1 MRLDTVVKFY
11 SESERHYDPKFHGYV
26 GGTDLIATVM
36 ANVTELGTNRSMELL
51 GSYTANSKVV
61 RLVGSVPQ
69 KWSYLTIGDIDKKY
83 RLQTSRQTQKMTSL
97 LVGEG

>member
-11 SESERHYDPKFHGYV
+11 SESEKHYDPKAHGYV
-26 GGTDLIATVM
+26 GGVTLVTTVM

-61 RLVGSVPQ
+61 RLVDSVPS
-69 KWSYLTIGDIDKKY
+69 KWSYLMIGDKKY

>member
-11 SESERHYDPKFHGYV
+11 SESERHYDPKVHSYV
-26 GGTDLIATVM
+26 GGVTLVATVM

-61 RLVGSVPQ
+61 RLVDSVPT
-69 KWSYLTIGDIDKKY
+69 KWSYLTISDIDKKY

>member
-11 SESERHYDPKFHGYV
+11 SESERHYDPKAHGYV
-26 GGTDLIATVM
+26 GGVTLVATVM
-36 ANVTELGTNRSMELL
+36 ANVTELGTNSSMELL

-61 RLVGSVPQ
+61 RLGSVPG
-69 KWSYLTIGDIDKKY
+69 KWSYLMIGDIDKKY

>member
-1 MRLDTVVKFY
+1 M
-11 SESERHYDPKFHGYV
+11 
-26 GGTDLIATVM
+26 ATVM

-61 RLVGSVPQ
+61 RLGSVPG
-69 KWSYLTIGDIDKKY
+69 KWSYLMIGDIDKKY

>member
-11 SESERHYDPKFHGYV
+11 SESERHYDPKAHGYV
-26 GGTDLIATVM
+26 GGVTLVATVM

-61 RLVGSVPQ
+61 RLGSAPE
-69 KWSYLTIGDIDKKY
+69 KWSYLKIGDIDKKY

>member
-11 SESERHYDPKFHGYV
+11 SESERHYDSKAHGYV
-26 GGTDLIATVM
+26 GGAVLVATVM

-61 RLVGSVPQ
+61 RLVDSVPS
-69 KWSYLTIGDIDKKY
+69 KWSYLMIDDIDKKY

>member
-11 SESERHYDPKFHGYV
+11 SESERHYDPKTHGYV
-26 GGTDLIATVM
+26 GGVTLVATVM

-69 KWSYLTIGDIDKKY
+69 KWSYLMIDDIDKKY

>member
-11 SESERHYDPKFHGYV
+11 SESERHYDPKTHGYV
-26 GGTDLIATVM
+26 GGVTLVATVM

-69 KWSYLTIGDIDKKY
+69 KWSYLMIGDKKY